1 MNADP
6 EEIILIAGKG
16 HEAEQIYK
24 NKIISISDKQ
34 IVKRM
39 KFRIKRLSSLTKNF
53 IKNKKILKELTN
65 RFKKIQN
72 FHGFSIDTRTL
83 KKDYL
88 FFTVK
93 GKNSDGSK
101 FIPNALSKGAK
112 YIISSK
118 ILKKIKIKS

>member
-39 KFRIKRLSSLTKNF
+39 KFRT
-53 IKNKKILKELTN
+53 KKI
-65 RFKKIQN
+65 
-72 FHGFSIDTRTL
+72 
-83 KKDYL
+83 
-88 FFTVK
+88 
-93 GKNSDGSK
+93 
-101 FIPNALSKGAK
+101 
-112 YIISSK
+112 IIYD
-118 ILKKIKIKS
+118 